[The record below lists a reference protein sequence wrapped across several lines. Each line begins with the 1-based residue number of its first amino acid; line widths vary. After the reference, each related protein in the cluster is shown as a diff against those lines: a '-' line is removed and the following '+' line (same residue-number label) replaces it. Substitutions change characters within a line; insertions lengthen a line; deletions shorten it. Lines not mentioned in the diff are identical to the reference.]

1 MLHPLLPV
9 EGICVMSNLPAERVY
24 GTRARIALMVPSP
37 NTVAETEF
45 WRAVPP
51 QVSVHTARMPFFGD
65 RFEQPFTEMEK
76 EVPRV
81 FDEVRSAAPDV
92 IAYGCTASSAKPDAI
107 GYERRLSERAGIK
120 TVTAAAA
127 LLRALSQFAAT
138 RIALVTP
145 YPQATNDKE
154 REFFRLHGIEVLA
167 DESVIVHPEQA
178 QFRNMFS
185 VPSSVLAERAIALG
199 AASSVQAVVLS
210 CCDMPTLDVLQP
222 IEQAIGKPVVS
233 STQSLLWSALRCHGI
248 DEPIAGAGRLLAG

>member
-1 MLHPLLPV
+1 
-9 EGICVMSNLPAERVY
+9 MSNPSVERIY
-24 GTRARIALMVPSP
+24 GARARIALMVPSP

-65 RFEQPFTEMEK
+65 RFEQPFVEMEK

-107 GYERRLSERAGIK
+107 GYERQLSERAGIK

-127 LLRALSQFAAT
+127 LLRALSQFNAT

-154 REFFRLHGIEVLA
+154 REFFRQHGIEVIA

-178 QFRNMFS
+178 RFRNMFS
-185 VPSSVLAERAIALG
+185 VPGSLLAERAIALG
-199 AASSVQAVVLS
+199 AAHTVQAVVLS
-210 CCDMPTLDVLQP
+210 CCDMPTFDVLGP
-222 IEQAIGKPVVS
+222 IEQALRKPVVS
-233 STQSLLWSALRCHGI
+233 STQSLLWSALREFGI
-248 DEPIAGAGRLLAG
+248 PDAIAGAGRLLSTSVTASSDP